1 MRIAVTYDNTN
12 GEVFQH
18 FGKTEFFKIYET
30 ENDKVLSAEVL
41 SAGGVGHEAL
51 AGVLARGGV
60 DVVICGGL
68 GAGMQAAL
76 ADAGIRVV
84 SGAAG
89 DADRAVEAFLGGTME
104 SQGVNCEH
112 HSCHGTEDEAV
123 SGRETADGTDSAEE
137 SSEDAGCCGGDCG
150 SGCGGGDCESGCGGG
165 CGGCGGQELKVILE
179 GKNAGKKV
187 KTHYRGTF
195 NDGTQFDSS
204 YDRGEPLEFICGA
217 GMMIPGFDKAVVN
230 MEVGEETDIHLSPE
244 EAYGMP
250 DPKNVFTFPIADL
263 EGSDQLQIGQKVY
276 LTSGNGRPFP
286 VVVTAKDEKNITLDA
301 NHEMAGK
308 ELNFHI
314 ELISAE

>member
-1 MRIAVTYDNTN
+1 MRIAVTYDNAN

-18 FGKTEFFKIYET
+18 FGRTEFFKIYEA
-30 ENDKVLSAEVL
+30 ENDKVVSSEVL

-84 SGAAG
+84 SGATG
-89 DADRAVEAFLGGTME
+89 NADRAVQAFLGGSME

-112 HSCHGTEDEAV
+112 HGCHSADEEAA
-123 SGRETADGTDSAEE
+123 SGRENSDSADACG
-137 SSEDAGCCGGDCG
+137 EDAGCCGGGDCG
-150 SGCGGGDCESGCGGG
+150 SGCGDCESGCGGG
-165 CGGCGGQELKVILE
+165 CCGCGGQEIKIILE

-230 MEVGEETDIHLSPE
+230 MEIGEEVDIHLSPE

-250 DPKNVFTFPIADL
+250 DPKNVLTFPITDL

-286 VVVTAKDEKNITLDA
+286 VVVTAKDDKNITLDA